1 MVRNTAYD
9 SYNAIKEAHPD
20 DIVLFQVGD
29 FFEIYGEDAKQA
41 AELLDLNLTTR
52 EIPGAGRVE
61 MCGVPSHNLEMYV
74 EKLRDKYDVTIAE
87 APDFRGEYH
96 IYTLRSVDHEAEA
109 AINAQEAEFGAD
121 GTRIFRDPAADA
133 PQPTVQERLEHYR
146 PVVMA
151 AVSEDTAYRNACG
164 HSDRE
169 NAEIECNAA
178 VRRAVLNSK
187 DMELIQLFSDVPEFR
202 NHLHQEVFEGTY
214 ERLHDLLRPLSQDD
228 IDDALCAWNGNI
240 ESKHA
245 VVRYMQQHGREKET
259 AAWLAHEYG
268 GKEGNNLFIVRAG
281 SPETAELTW
290 SKVQRRIA
298 QLIREDN
305 FYTET
310 ERDSF
315 DDIDPIAIREALAQ
329 RGIVGGKVV
338 DSEKLNSDP
347 FIHRVMQDAER
358 VAEQALMEQAK
369 GLISDFCRSEYGS
382 EADFSDPAK
391 IGVAYTTVTDD
402 EIPIQVNI
410 DLVNYRLE
418 RYLDDEHLE
427 TRQYHI
433 EDLMGRSVFALSGGE
448 KQKIACASS
457 SVLLP
462 GIMVLDEPSSNLDMA
477 AIDDL
482 RQVLS
487 LWKKQGK
494 TILIAEHRLY
504 YLHDLADRVLYVKD
518 GEIERE
524 YTPAEFDSLSDGTRK
539 EMGLRPFSLSKL
551 KPANQYQAHTA
562 KQMEFQNFCFAYKKR
577 EPESLHIPS
586 AELPVGETIAI
597 IGLNGAGKST
607 LARCICGLEKKC
619 GLLQVDGKT
628 LDWKARLKHCYMVM
642 QDTSH
647 QLFTES
653 VTDEV
658 LLSIDNED
666 ETVVDKILKQFDLLE
681 YKDRHPLS
689 LSGGQKQR
697 VAIASAIVSNREIIV
712 FDEPTS
718 GLDLK
723 HMREVAR
730 SLKSLA
736 DQGKTL
742 LVITHDPELVMAGCS
757 YVVHMEKGQIKE
769 SYPLDESGSK
779 KVLDFFRIRQ

>member
-1 MVRNTAYD
+1 M
-9 SYNAIKEAHPD
+9 I
-20 DIVLFQVGD
+20 
-29 FFEIYGEDAKQA
+29 
-41 AELLDLNLTTR
+41 
-52 EIPGAGRVE
+52 
-61 MCGVPSHNLEMYV
+61 
-74 EKLRDKYDVTIAE
+74 
-87 APDFRGEYH
+87 
-96 IYTLRSVDHEAEA
+96 
-109 AINAQEAEFGAD
+109 
-121 GTRIFRDPAADA
+121 
-133 PQPTVQERLEHYR
+133 
-146 PVVMA
+146 
-151 AVSEDTAYRNACG
+151 
-164 HSDRE
+164 
-169 NAEIECNAA
+169 
-178 VRRAVLNSK
+178 
-187 DMELIQLFSDVPEFR
+187 EFR
-202 NHLHQEVFEGTY
+202 NINFRYAGGTDAGGLVNINLIIPDGQVILLCGRSGCGKTTLTRLVNGLIPNYYEGELSGEVLLDGKNIS
-214 ERLHDLLRPLSQDD
+214 RLPL
-228 IDDALCAWNGNI
+228 
-240 ESKHA
+240 
-245 VVRYMQQHGREKET
+245 YET
-259 AAWLAHEYG
+259 AKYVGSVFQNPRTQFFTVDSTSELAFGCENQG
-268 GKEGNNLFIVRAG
+268 L
-281 SPETAELTW
+281 PEEKIIQRVKSTAEQFGMENL
-290 SKVQRRIA
+290 
-298 QLIREDN
+298 L
-305 FYTET
+305 
-310 ERDSF
+310 
-315 DDIDPIAIREALAQ
+315 
-329 RGIVGGKVV
+329 GK
-338 DSEKLNSDP
+338 N
-347 FIHRVMQDAER
+347 I
-358 VAEQALMEQAK
+358 
-369 GLISDFCRSEYGS
+369 
-382 EADFSDPAK
+382 FS
-391 IGVAYTTVTDD
+391 
-402 EIPIQVNI
+402 
-410 DLVNYRLE
+410 
-418 RYLDDEHLE
+418 
-427 TRQYHI
+427 
-433 EDLMGRSVFALSGGE
+433 LSGGE
-448 KQKIACASS
+448 KQKIACASVS
-457 SVLLP
+457 TSDP
-462 GIMVLDEPSSNLDMA
+462 PIIVLDEPSSNLDVA

-524 YTPAEFDSLSDGTRK
+524 YTPAEFDSLSDSTRK

-562 KQMEFQNFCFAYKKR
+562 KLMEFQNFCFAYKKR

-586 AELPVGETIAI
+586 AGLPVGETIAI

-653 VTDEV
+653 VMDEV
-658 LLSIDNED
+658 LLSMDNED
-666 ETVVDKILKQFDLLE
+666 ETVADEILKQFDLLE

>member
-1 MVRNTAYD
+1 MAEKQTNKDRMWEIVD
-9 SYNAIKEAHPD
+9 SIENGIKE
-20 DIVLFQVGD
+20 LF
-29 FFEIYGEDAKQA
+29 E
-41 AELLDLNLTTR
+41 
-52 EIPGAGRVE
+52 
-61 MCGVPSHNLEMYV
+61 S
-74 EKLRDKYDVTIAE
+74 DKYRKYLATMSR
-87 APDFRGEYH
+87 FHRY
-96 IYTLRSVDHEAEA
+96 SV
-109 AINAQEAEFGAD
+109 NN
-121 GTRIFRDPAADA
+121 T
-133 PQPTVQERLEHYR
+133 
-146 PVVMA
+146 M
-151 AVSEDTAYRNACG
+151 
-164 HSDRE
+164 
-169 NAEIECNAA
+169 
-178 VRRAVLNSK
+178 
-187 DMELIQLFSDVPEFR
+187 LI
-202 NHLHQEVFEGTY
+202 
-214 ERLHDLLRPLSQDD
+214 
-228 IDDALCAWNGNI
+228 
-240 ESKHA
+240 
-245 VVRYMQQHGREKET
+245 YMQRPDATHVAGFNKWRDQFGRNVLKGEKGIRIIAPTPYKKKVEEIKT
-259 AAWLAHEYG
+259 D
-268 GKEGNNLFIVRAG
+268 
-281 SPETAELTW
+281 PETNA
-290 SKVQRRIA
+290 
-298 QLIREDN
+298 
-305 FYTET
+305 
-310 ERDSF
+310 
-315 DDIDPIAIREALAQ
+315 P
-329 RGIVGGKVV
+329 
-338 DSEKLNSDP
+338 
-347 FIHRVMQDAER
+347 
-358 VAEQALMEQAK
+358 
-369 GLISDFCRSEYGS
+369 
-382 EADFSDPAK
+382 
-391 IGVAYTTVTDD
+391 
-402 EIPIQVNI
+402 
-410 DLVNYRLE
+410 
-418 RYLDDEHLE
+418 
-427 TRQYHI
+427 
-433 EDLMGRSVFALSGGE
+433 
-448 KQKIACASS
+448 
-457 SVLLP
+457 VL
-462 GIMVLDEPSSNLDMA
+462 
-477 AIDDL
+477 
-482 RQVLS
+482 
-487 LWKKQGK
+487 
-494 TILIAEHRLY
+494 
-504 YLHDLADRVLYVKD
+504 DRVLYVKD

-658 LLSIDNED
+658 LLSMDNKD